1 MTLVRAAL
9 FRLLLKM
16 DTVARLAIRKV
27 WQRKGR
33 TNISEPLSPLS
44 SQVSESA
51 TVVHRAL
58 FHPQDQLVRPKIRVA
73 VEHFQALV
81 ADHRHDLKDRQLA
94 FVSKRHLKA
103 VYRPS

>member
-1 MTLVRAAL
+1 
-9 FRLLLKM
+9 
-16 DTVARLAIRKV
+16 
-27 WQRKGR
+27 
-33 TNISEPLSPLS
+33 
-44 SQVSESA
+44 
-51 TVVHRAL
+51 
-58 FHPQDQLVRPKIRVA
+58 